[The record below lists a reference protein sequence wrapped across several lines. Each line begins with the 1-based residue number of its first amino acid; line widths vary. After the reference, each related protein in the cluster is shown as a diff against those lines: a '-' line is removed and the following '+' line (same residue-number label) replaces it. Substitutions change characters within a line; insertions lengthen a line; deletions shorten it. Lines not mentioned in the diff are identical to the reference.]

1 MPAEKVVPFRCM
13 GEIMM
18 ISLRV
23 GRYEKGKHLAIEMFD
38 NDGISFARMTI
49 NIPDFPLKS
58 NEAFIDNTMITDN
71 ILAFIHEQRLGEV
84 RSIPGIDYKIVAFDM
99 ERLAEFDSDG
109 VALSS
114 IRA

>member
-1 MPAEKVVPFRCM
+1 MSTEKVVPFRCL
-13 GEIMM
+13 GEVMM

-23 GRYEKGKHLAIEMFD
+23 GRYEQGEHLAIEMFD
-38 NDGISFARMTI
+38 SDGIPFAKMTI
-49 NIPDFPLKS
+49 NIPGFPLKN

>member
-1 MPAEKVVPFRCM
+1 
-13 GEIMM
+13 
-18 ISLRV
+18 
-23 GRYEKGKHLAIEMFD
+23 
-38 NDGISFARMTI
+38 
-49 NIPDFPLKS
+49 
-58 NEAFIDNTMITDN
+58 MITDN